1 MPRFKYQARNR
12 VGEKV
17 GGVMLANDE
26 EQLAVTLRGMDLYL
40 VGAKPDRVSTPIYI
54 TRPVNRRELI
64 NFTTQLVT
72 AIKAGIPILQ
82 ALEDLENQTTN
93 RVMKGAIQDIMQD
106 LRGGASL
113 SAAQSRHPHIFSE
126 VYTSVTRAGEA
137 SGSLDKVL
145 DHMIQFLEWQ
155 DALASEI
162 KKATIYPVI
171 VLSAV
176 TLLMGVLVGFVFP
189 RMLPMIQSLNIPLPI
204 LTRVLIF
211 TGEFVS
217 VYWYL
222 LLLGLVG
229 LFILFRIFKSSEAG
243 RFVVDAMK
251 LRIPVIGNLV
261 EMVCLSRFAHHVGT
275 LMGTGID
282 ITQTLS
288 ITERVV
294 GNALIAQGIRE
305 AREKVNQGVSFWRA
319 LQETGVFP
327 PLVIRMVF
335 VGESSGSIDTSLER
349 VTEYFDREIPTK
361 VKRLFAV
368 MEPLIVVFLAMIVLG
383 VALSIFIPL
392 YSVLGRIG
400 GR

>member
-1 MPRFKYQARNR
+1 
-12 VGEKV
+12 
-17 GGVMLANDE
+17 MLANDE
-26 EQLAVTLRGMDLYL
+26 EQLAVTLREMDLYL
-40 VGAKPDRVSTPIYI
+40 VSAEPDRVSTPIYI

-64 NFTTQLVT
+64 NFTTHLAT

-82 ALEDLENQTTN
+82 ALEDLEIQTTN
-93 RVMKGAIQDIMQD
+93 RAMKGAIQVIMQD

-113 SAAQSRHPHIFSE
+113 SAAQSRHPHIFNE
-126 VYTSVTRAGEA
+126 VFTSVTRAGEA

-145 DHMIQFLEWQ
+145 EHLVQFLEWQ

-162 KKATIYPVI
+162 KKATIYPAI
-171 VLSAV
+171 VLAAV
-176 TLLMGVLVGFVFP
+176 TILMGVLVGFVFP
-189 RMLPMIQSLNIPLPI
+189 RMLPMIQNLNIPLPI
-204 LTRVLIF
+204 VTRVLIA

-217 VYWYL
+217 AYWYL

-243 RFVVDAMK
+243 RFMVDAMK
-251 LRIPVIGNLV
+251 LRIPVIGNLI

-282 ITQTLS
+282 ITQTLA

-294 GNALIAQGIRE
+294 GNALIAQGVRE

-335 VGESSGSIDTSLER
+335 VGESSGTIDTSLER
-349 VTEYFDREIPTK
+349 VTEYFDREIPTT

-368 MEPLIVVFLAMIVLG
+368 MEPLIVVVLATIVLG

>member
-1 MPRFKYQARNR
+1 
-12 VGEKV
+12 
-17 GGVMLANDE
+17 MLANDE
-26 EQLAVTLRGMDLYL
+26 EQLAITLREMDLYL
-40 VGAKPDRVSTPIYI
+40 VSAEPDRVSTPIYI

-64 NFTTQLVT
+64 NFTTHLAT

-82 ALEDLENQTTN
+82 ALEDLEIQTTN
-93 RVMKGAIQDIMQD
+93 RAMKGAIQVIMQD

-113 SAAQSRHPHIFSE
+113 SAAQSRHPHIFNE
-126 VYTSVTRAGEA
+126 VFTSVTRAGEA

-145 DHMIQFLEWQ
+145 EHLIQFLEWQ

-162 KKATIYPVI
+162 KKATIYPAI
-171 VLSAV
+171 VLAAV
-176 TLLMGVLVGFVFP
+176 TILMGVLVGFVFP
-189 RMLPMIQSLNIPLPI
+189 RMLPMIQNLNIPLPI
-204 LTRVLIF
+204 VTRVLIA
-211 TGEFVS
+211 TGEFVRA
-217 VYWYL
+217 YWYL

-229 LFILFRIFKSSEAG
+229 LFILFQIFKSSEAG
-243 RFVVDAMK
+243 RFMVDAMK
-251 LRIPVIGNLV
+251 LRIPVIGNLI

-282 ITQTLS
+282 ITQTLA

-294 GNALIAQGIRE
+294 GNALIAQGVRE

-335 VGESSGSIDTSLER
+335 VGESSGTIDTSLER
-349 VTEYFDREIPTK
+349 VTEYFDREIPTT
-361 VKRLFAV
+361 VKRLFAI
-368 MEPLIVVFLAMIVLG
+368 MEPLIVVVLATIVLG